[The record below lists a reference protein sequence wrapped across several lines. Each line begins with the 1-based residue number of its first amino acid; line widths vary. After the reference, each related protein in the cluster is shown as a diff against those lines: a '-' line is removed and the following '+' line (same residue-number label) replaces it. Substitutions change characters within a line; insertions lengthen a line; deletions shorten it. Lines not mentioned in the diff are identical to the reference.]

1 MSARFLKLVEV
12 CRGQLVPVLAR
23 SLGSLGFGGA
33 SGRLPFA
40 QVGGTGAAGEQLIRS
55 SGPAQAAPRP
65 LGSLLCSS
73 ERLLKG
79 LRSTPELLAVAGAAV
94 VAAATVVRRRRGED
108 EEPAKPLP
116 RGRLPATLL

>member
-1 MSARFLKLVEV
+1 MSARFLKMVEV

-40 QVGGTGAAGEQLIRS
+40 QVGGRGAAGEQLIRS

-79 LRSTPELLAVAGAAV
+79 LRSTPELLAVA
-94 VAAATVVRRRRGED
+94 AATVVVRWRRGED